1 LILDAEE
8 NKSVCAIKPFRMGYS
23 TLEVTGMAENQKA
36 TGSLQMQVDRLAT
49 SLDKARLAE
58 YVELQ
63 TNTRRFLYLNFL
75 AGVARGFGMAV
86 GFTLVGALLLYLLRQ
101 MVSIPVLGSFIA
113 QIVDIVT
120 MQLGRR

>member
-1 LILDAEE
+1 
-8 NKSVCAIKPFRMGYS
+8 
-23 TLEVTGMAENQKA
+23 MAENQKA

-63 TNTRRFLYLNFL
+63 TNTRRLLYLNFL

-120 MQLGRR
+120 MQLGRH

>member
-1 LILDAEE
+1 MDQVQGPTEH
-8 NKSVCAIKPFRMGYS
+8 R
-23 TLEVTGMAENQKA
+23 
-36 TGSLQMQVDRLAT
+36 LQAQVDRLAD

-63 TNTRRFLYLNFL
+63 TNTSRLLYLNFF

-101 MVSIPVLGSFIA
+101 MVSIPVLGVFIA

-120 MQLGRR
+120 MQLGRH

>member
-1 LILDAEE
+1 MTQDQGPAE
-8 NKSVCAIKPFRMGYS
+8 
-23 TLEVTGMAENQKA
+23 
-36 TGSLQMQVDRLAT
+36 QMQAQVDRLAT

-63 TNTRRFLYLNFL
+63 TNTRRLLYLNFL

-86 GFTLVGALLLYLLRQ
+86 GFTLVGASLLYLLRQ
-101 MVSIPVLGSFIA
+101 MVSIPVLGAFIA